1 MHNNMT
7 MHLAGTTSSKKYY
20 IPYPDPVK
28 LVSAKVGVT
37 TAQADTASTITIRP
51 KGATNPVLTADL
63 QNVAAGA
70 VVEFA
75 ISDSATA
82 AEIKT
87 LYDDDTPMELDI
99 NLSSAS
105 DLMLNVE
112 FDPFAISENPW

>member
-7 MHLAGTTSSKKYY
+7 MHLAGTTSSKKYF

-28 LVSAKVGVT
+28 LVGAKVGVT

-63 QNVAAGA
+63 QNVDAGA
-70 VVEFA
+70 VVKFVV
-75 ISDSATA
+75 SSSATA
-82 AEIKT
+82 EEIKQ
-87 LYDDDTPMELDI
+87 LYDDETPMEMDV
-99 NLSSAS
+99 NLSTAS

-112 FDPFAISENPW
+112 FDPFAIAENPW